1 MRRLTLILA
10 AAAACLALAA
20 PSAMAGRPLK
30 HIDHFVVIYLEN
42 HSFDN
47 LYGSF
52 PGANG
57 LSDAD
62 AAHTLQVDL
71 AGNPM
76 KCLQQNDP
84 NLTSPPLPADE
95 CSVANGDPFDSHFA
109 NEPFGIDQYVPLDQ
123 KTRDLVHRYYQNQVQ
138 IDGGKNDKFVA
149 ASDAKGLAMG

>member
-30 HIDHFVVIYLEN
+30 HIDHFVVIYQEN

-57 LSDAD
+57 LSQAD
-62 AAHTLQVDL
+62 PEHTVQVDL
-71 AGNPM
+71 NGNTL
-76 KCLQQNDP
+76 KCLAQVDP
-84 NLTSPPLPADE
+84 HLTSPPLPADA
-95 CSVANGDPFDSHFA
+95 CSVASGDAFDSHFPNA
-109 NEPFGIDQYVPLDQ
+109 PFAIDNYVPLDQ
-123 KTRDLVHRYYQNQVQ
+123 KT
-138 IDGGKNDKFVA
+138 
-149 ASDAKGLAMG
+149 